1 MRVDITI
8 KDLDATLATVEDV
21 PKQANYASMLAINA
35 TMLVVQTFTLNEL
48 LPDKFTLRA
57 KGAAW
62 QKPGTKYGFNLKFA
76 TKQNPVGVLGSQAD
90 WLDLQERGGTK
101 KVDGHRVAIPTPEH
115 KPKAELMTAAKK
127 PRALLKDALTAQIRR
142 ASADSSKAGKTRLK
156 RLNRQ
161 LKAVSKM
168 KQKPFLTDS
177 VKNNLPSGIWV
188 RKGKE
193 RLPIMPLFIFKEEV
207 PIEIRLGFEPAG
219 GKLAAQLFP
228 QQFQINFQKAIAT
241 ARRV

>member
-1 MRVDITI
+1 MMVHIDVRG
-8 KDLDATLATVEDV
+8 LDATLATVEDV
-21 PKQANYASMLAINA
+21 PKQARYASMLAINE
-35 TMLVVQTFTLNEL
+35 TMLAVQTFTISEL
-48 LPDKFTLRA
+48 LPEKFTLRA
-57 KGAAW
+57 KGAPW

-101 KVDGHRVAIPTPEH
+101 KVDGHRVAIPTPAH
-115 KPKAELMTAAKK
+115 KAKSEIMTAAKK
-127 PRALLKDALTAQIRR
+127 PKALLKEALTTQIRR
-142 ASADSSKAGKTRLK
+142 ASADSSKAGKAKLK

-161 LKAVSKM
+161 MKALSKM
-168 KQKPFLTDS
+168 TQKPFLTDS

-188 RKGKE
+188 RTGKE

-228 QQFQINFQKAIAT
+228 QKFEITFQKAIST
-241 ARRV
+241 ARRI